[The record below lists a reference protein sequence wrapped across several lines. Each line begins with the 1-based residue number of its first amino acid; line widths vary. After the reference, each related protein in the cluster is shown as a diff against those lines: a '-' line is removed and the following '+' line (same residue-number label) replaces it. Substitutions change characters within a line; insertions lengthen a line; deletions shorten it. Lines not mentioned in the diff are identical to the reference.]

1 MNEFN
6 YPYGYGKLETAVRFL
21 AINMLSADLIKGDQH
36 KAIEE
41 YIDTLLARVNSEV
54 KEYSKNS

>member
-6 YPYGYGKLETAVRFL
+6 YSYGYGKLETAVRFL
-21 AINMLSADLIKGDQH
+21 AINMLSANLIKGDQH

-41 YIDTLLARVNSEV
+41 YIDALLARVDSEV
-54 KEYSKNS
+54 KEYSKN